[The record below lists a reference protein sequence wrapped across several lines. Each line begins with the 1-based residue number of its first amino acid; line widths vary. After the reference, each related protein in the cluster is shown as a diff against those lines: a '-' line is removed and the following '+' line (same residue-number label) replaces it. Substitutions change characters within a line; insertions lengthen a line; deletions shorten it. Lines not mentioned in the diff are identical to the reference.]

1 VLKNQDACKK
11 AIDAYF
17 DAIRSID
24 NLNLDEGTKTAMK
37 AKATKEVATSPGFRQ
52 RMSEIVINSFISSIG
67 TPLVNLYST
76 VFKAPFIIAERA
88 LLGLMPGNKVK
99 LGETTAM
106 MRGFFDGLAEGIA
119 FLRQGWSE
127 GMPLDKTVVDATSAF
142 GRSVSSGPIE
152 KAVAPIVTAPT
163 KAAVAVDEFS
173 KAIFRRMQLNAKAY
187 RISRTIPENKLNGKT
202 RDELYN
208 SIRTI
213 DIGDPTK
220 IGTNRVWQEQLKNV
234 SPDLADELIN
244 FSKIQTFQQDLGEI
258 GNMMLRAKAK
268 VPELVFIA
276 PFIKT
281 PINILKDALSYT
293 PASLFMKSFKGR
305 RDEAAA
311 RLLIG
316 VGLAGMTAKAVID
329 GSLTGSYPKEA
340 GRREAMIAAGIP
352 EYSMKIGDRWYSYSR
367 IEPLATVLGVVADA
381 TETGIDYL
389 RLPDKD
395 RKTEKVA
402 VDAVLAVTKNLT
414 SKTFLE
420 GITGFLQAVH
430 DPDRYGGSYIN
441 SFASILVPGAV
452 AQFARGTDPVVREVN
467 NFADALQNRIPGL
480 RTSLPTKYDILGEA
494 RENPAYGVGGTLG
507 IATKEAEQTP
517 LQKVI
522 QETGFTYTKP
532 EKKIRGV
539 ELDETTY
546 EKYSKLSGEM
556 VREELNNLIADPEF
570 NTYTRAQKNFLLKRV
585 AERVRTAAT
594 NMIFSEKMETDPEFE
609 QEFVRQRYKSKGEEV
624 EQE

>member
-1 VLKNQDACKK
+1 
-11 AIDAYF
+11 
-17 DAIRSID
+17 
-24 NLNLDEGTKTAMK
+24 
-37 AKATKEVATSPGFRQ
+37 
-52 RMSEIVINSFISSIG
+52 
-67 TPLVNLYST
+67 
-76 VFKAPFIIAERA
+76 
-88 LLGLMPGNKVK
+88 
-99 LGETTAM
+99 
-106 MRGFFDGLAEGIA
+106 
-119 FLRQGWSE
+119 
-127 GMPLDKTVVDATSAF
+127 
-142 GRSVSSGPIE
+142 
-152 KAVAPIVTAPT
+152 
-163 KAAVAVDEFS
+163 
-173 KAIFRRMQLNAKAY
+173 
-187 RISRTIPENKLNGKT
+187 
-202 RDELYN
+202 
-208 SIRTI
+208 
-213 DIGDPTK
+213 
-220 IGTNRVWQEQLKNV
+220 
-234 SPDLADELIN
+234 
-244 FSKIQTFQQDLGEI
+244 
-258 GNMMLRAKAK
+258 
-268 VPELVFIA
+268 
-276 PFIKT
+276 
-281 PINILKDALSYT
+281 
-293 PASLFMKSFKGR
+293 
-305 RDEAAA
+305 
-311 RLLIG
+311 
-316 VGLAGMTAKAVID
+316 MTAKAVID

-507 IATKEAEQTP
+507 IATKESEQTP